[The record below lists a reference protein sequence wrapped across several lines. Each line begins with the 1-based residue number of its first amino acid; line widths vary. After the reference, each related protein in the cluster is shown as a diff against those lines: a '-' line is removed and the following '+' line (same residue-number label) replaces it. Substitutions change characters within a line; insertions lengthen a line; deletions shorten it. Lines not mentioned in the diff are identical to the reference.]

1 MYEFVYIIQFSNRI
15 KIGYTK
21 NIRNRFNSLQNG
33 SGEKIYNSFYVYG
46 NEALEKQM
54 HTIFQKDRIMGE
66 YFNTYFDVAINTL
79 KSLVQK
85 KDLKINPIIKKYNDG
100 LLSPQE
106 TIEYIQNNT
115 KTKLI
120 DVIQICDTLGYDV
133 KIAKRKPNP

>member
-21 NIRNRFNSLQNG
+21 NIRNRFNSLQNQ
-33 SGEKIYNSFYVYG
+33 SGEKIYNSSHVYG

-85 KDLKINPIIKKYNDG
+85 KDLKINAIIKKYNDG

-106 TIEYIQNNT
+106 TIKNIQNNT

-120 DVIQICDTLGYDV
+120 DGRQMCDTVGYDV
-133 KIAKRKPNP
+133 KITKRKPNP